1 MATGDKLCLPEHLDD
16 GDARSWFKRYEL
28 CAAANEWN
36 EAKRLLRLPTLF
48 KGRAWAI
55 FESLSDDV
63 KDTYDHLK
71 GAMTQKLNP
80 DTDENRMVAREQ
92 LRLRRFREGCESVD
106 ELARD
111 LERMLDKS
119 SPGLPAEIREAELRF
134 HLLNSLPEKIAF
146 QLKLSPKVSYAE
158 TISKA
163 REILLIYS
171 RVGRS
176 DPVSLIQPE
185 STKQHRDNRLERME
199 ESLQQMTEQLAA
211 LRTRRDDTRRC
222 FRCGKAGH
230 LARNCRSKSG
240 VTCYN
245 CGLKGH
251 FARECQNQGND
262 QGSASNI
269 RARGIPHN
277 Q

>member
-1 MATGDKLCLPEHLDD
+1 M
-16 GDARSWFKRYEL
+16 
-28 CAAANEWN
+28 
-36 EAKRLLRLPTLF
+36 
-48 KGRAWAI
+48 
-55 FESLSDDV
+55 
-63 KDTYDHLK
+63 
-71 GAMTQKLNP
+71 
-80 DTDENRMVAREQ
+80 
-92 LRLRRFREGCESVD
+92 
-106 ELARD
+106 
-111 LERMLDKS
+111 
-119 SPGLPAEIREAELRF
+119 
-134 HLLNSLPEKIAF
+134 F

-171 RVGRS
+171 RVDRS

-185 STKQHRDNRLERME
+185 SAKQHNRLECME
-199 ESLQQMTEQLAA
+199 ESLQQMMEQLAA
-211 LRTRRDDTRRC
+211 LRTRRDDTRQC

-230 LARNCRSKSG
+230 LARNCHSKSG

-262 QGSASNI
+262 QGSASNS

-277 Q
+277 QCLSTLTKQHTLWES